1 MTDRQAHKGFRDIQR
16 QFSRRA
22 AHYVDATWVFG
33 EGESLDAMAELAS
46 LGRYRWAV
54 DLATG
59 AGYTGLTLKP
69 FAERSVLMDIARG
82 MLSQARCV
90 AVERGV
96 EDVHYV
102 QGVSEAL
109 PFAGDSLDM
118 ASCRFGAHHFIGL
131 EEALAEVS
139 RVLKPGGVFLLADT
153 VPSDDDSVAWWMNSI
168 EKRRDSTHVANLK
181 PSQWHTLV
189 EAHGLEITHSL
200 LRRVDLEFY
209 DWVERSG
216 TPGAEVVALRR
227 EFLDAPQVIKET
239 FGIREEGDKI
249 AFFWPCIVLRAVKS

>member
-1 MTDRQAHKGFRDIQR
+1 LTDREAYDGFQDVQR
-16 QFSRRA
+16 QFNRRA
-22 AHYVDATWVFG
+22 AHYVGAKQVFR
-33 EGESLDAMAELAS
+33 EGESLDAMVELAS

-59 AGYTGLTLKP
+59 AGYTGLALKP
-69 FAERSVLMDIARG
+69 FAERSALMDITRG
-82 MLSQARCV
+82 MLSQARYV
-90 AVERGV
+90 AEERGV
-96 EDVHYV
+96 EGVYCV

-109 PFAGDSLDM
+109 PFAEDSLDM
-118 ASCRFGAHHFIGL
+118 ASCRFGAHHFIRL

-153 VPSDDDSVAWWMNSI
+153 VPSDDDSVSRWMNSI

-181 PSQWHTLV
+181 PSQWHALI

-209 DWVERSG
+209 DWVKRGG
-216 TPGAEVVALRR
+216 TPEAEITALRR
-227 EFLDAPQVIKET
+227 EFLDAPRVIKET
-239 FGIREEGDKI
+239 FSIREEGDGI
-249 AFFWPCIVLRAVKS
+249 AFCWPCIVLRAVKS